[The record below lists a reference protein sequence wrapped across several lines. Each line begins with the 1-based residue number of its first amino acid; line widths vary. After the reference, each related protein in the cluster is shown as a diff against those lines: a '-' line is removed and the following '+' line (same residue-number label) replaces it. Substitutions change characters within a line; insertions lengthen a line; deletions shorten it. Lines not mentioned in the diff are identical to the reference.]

1 MMTDL
6 KSLTLGRRIQAL
18 RKEQG
23 LTQDALAER
32 MGVTPQAVSK
42 WENDQ
47 SCPDIL
53 SLPQLA
59 KELNT
64 TVDTLL
70 TGASADSAVPAVPA
84 KKPED
89 RIVRIAFISED
100 GTRICLNLPFTVFR
114 LGAMYDLLTFTFTA
128 NEGDVDAE
136 QLAQTMAGVDFKQIA
151 RLIEN
156 GASGTLV
163 DIDLVDRLTIWTE

>member
-1 MMTDL
+1 MTDL

-18 RKEQG
+18 RKEQA

-47 SCPDIL
+47 SCPDIM

-59 KELNT
+59 KELHT

-70 TGASADSAVPAVPA
+70 TGESAATALAAPA
-84 KKPED
+84 KKPEEL
-89 RIVRIAFISED
+89 IVRIAINDE
-100 GTRICLNLPFTVFR
+100 GTRVCCNLPFTVFR
-114 LGAMYDLLTFTFTA
+114 LTAMYDMLGFTFHA
-128 NEGDVDAE
+128 DKGDIDAE
-136 QLAQTMAGVDFKQIA
+136 QTAKAMANVDFKHIVA
-151 RLIEN
+151 LIE
-156 GASGTLV
+156 SGVTGMLV
-163 DIDLVDRLTIWTE
+163 NVQDILTIWTE

>member
-1 MMTDL
+1 MTNLND
-6 KSLTLGRRIQAL
+6 LTLGRRIQLL

-42 WENDQ
+42 WENDL
-47 SCPDIL
+47 SCPDIM

-59 KELNT
+59 KELHT
-64 TVDTLL
+64 TVDALL
-70 TGASADSAVPAVPA
+70 TGQSADAASAAPA

-89 RIVRIAFISED
+89 IIIRMAFICED
-100 GTRICLNLPFTVFR
+100 GTRFCVNLPFTVFR

-128 NEGDVDAE
+128 NEGELDAE
-136 QLAQTMAGVDFKQIA
+136 RIAKVMSGMDFKHIV
-151 RLIEN
+151 RLIES
-156 GASGTLV
+156 GVTGTLV
-163 DIDLVDRLTIWTE
+163 DVNLGDRLTIWTE